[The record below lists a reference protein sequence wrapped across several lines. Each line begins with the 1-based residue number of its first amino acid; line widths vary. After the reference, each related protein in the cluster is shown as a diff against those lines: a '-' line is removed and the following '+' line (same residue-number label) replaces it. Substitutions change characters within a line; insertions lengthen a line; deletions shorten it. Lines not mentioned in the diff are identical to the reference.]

1 LAELCPDLLWQS
13 TVRCG
18 RSLPRA
24 DHTGASVGLRSSECP
39 SSPTNPKAAGTS
51 PEVGCRRER
60 DVQTYFDCRP
70 TADWERAI
78 FTGYRV
84 CHRLRDHGGGG
95 VVLDAD
101 DQTLTL
107 ETDGERHGLAVEDD
121 DVMS

>member
-1 LAELCPDLLWQS
+1 MAIDGPVRSQPPASGPHRGQRRATVERVSELAHQPE
-13 TVRCG
+13 
-18 RSLPRA
+18 
-24 DHTGASVGLRSSECP
+24 
-39 SSPTNPKAAGTS
+39 AAGTS
-51 PEVGCRRER
+51 PEVGCRRQR

-95 VVLDAD
+95 GGVLDAD
-101 DQTLTL
+101 GPTLTL